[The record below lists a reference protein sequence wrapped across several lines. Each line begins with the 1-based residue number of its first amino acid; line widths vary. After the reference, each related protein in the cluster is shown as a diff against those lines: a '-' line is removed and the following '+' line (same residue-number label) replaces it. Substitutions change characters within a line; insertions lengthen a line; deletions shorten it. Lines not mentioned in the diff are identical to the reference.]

1 MIKSEENTHPVAYL
15 FVEEKEILQKTS
27 ASLSLPLDPGR
38 KPILFSTP
46 EVDSRLFKLRRESFL
61 WAVGTVSILLR
72 LYNPMVTVHLKDSP
86 SNIKPGIFKKIV
98 KLGYS

>member
-1 MIKSEENTHPVAYL
+1 MSRVEQWNCLLLKSIKLQLACYQYSMIKSEENTHPVAYL

-46 EVDSRLFKLRRESFL
+46 EVDSRLFKLLKESFL

-72 LYNPMVTVHLKDSP
+72 L
-86 SNIKPGIFKKIV
+86 
-98 KLGYS
+98 